1 MTHFIPD
8 DNMKETFQKFCIIK
22 CYQYLILPDTD
33 SASLQLVFIYKVG
46 FITEN
51 QARKSIFDNLLDSKK
66 VFGISLVHKI
76 NL

>member
-8 DNMKETFQKFCIIK
+8 DNMKETSQKFCITK

-33 SASLQLVFIYKVG
+33 SASLQLVFICKVG
-46 FITEN
+46 CITAK